1 MNRRELLKNLGFGLS
16 ASLVLPPL
24 LSSCQ
29 NEDPAPKTDY
39 EGTVAIVGAGAAGLY
54 AADILKAKGIK
65 VIIFE
70 ASDRVGGRV
79 RSLKST
85 DKQTQ
90 SLIFTSSTQ
99 LGSDFPNEL
108 GAGLVPG
115 ADSAWGR
122 FIEQLK
128 ITTVNI
134 TNTAPENYV
143 VNNAVVAGADI
154 ASDADFIAAKSFY
167 DNLASQSGAG
177 TVQAAIE
184 AAGINSR
191 MHAILNAWIGN
202 KYATSNDRLS
212 MQQLADSVSL
222 RTRSKEM
229 LTLMDNPMQDALL
242 SRFSKVVTD
251 VRTSHQVKRIDH
263 SGATVVIEGV
273 NVVTGESFTMNA
285 EKVIVTVPISILK
298 AGDIEFTPALPAAK
312 ATALSTMEMDASIR
326 VLLDFK
332 ANFWG
337 EASGFL
343 YGAAEAPEYFNAGV
357 SRSDMGA
364 RTLAVTLSGSKALA
378 YSSLGRNMIPLL
390 VGELDALYA
399 GKASNHIRY
408 DPSDNMVAV
417 IQDWTTEPFIKG
429 GVSYSKP
436 GGTNQH
442 RKDLATAM
450 GNKLFFAG
458 EATDYTGEFGT
469 INGALISA
477 ERAAAEVAVVIGV

>member
-16 ASLVLPPL
+16 AGLVLPPL

-39 EGTVAIVGAGAAGLY
+39 EGKVAIIGAGAAGLY

-65 VIIFE
+65 VVIFE

-79 RSLKST
+79 RTLKTT
-85 DKQTQ
+85 DKPTQ

-108 GAGLVPG
+108 GAGLVHG
-115 ADSAWGR
+115 ADSAWGK
-122 FIEQLK
+122 FVQQLK
-128 ITTVNI
+128 INTVNVANSS
-134 TNTAPENYV
+134 TENYV
-143 VNNAVVAGADI
+143 ADNTYKAGADL
-154 ASDADFIAAKSFY
+154 ASDADFIAAKNFY
-167 DNLASQSGAG
+167 DNLATQTGTG

-184 AAGINSR
+184 SAGINSR

-212 MQQLADSVSL
+212 MKQLSESISL
-222 RTRSKEM
+222 QSRGSES

-251 VRTSHQVKRIDH
+251 VYTNHQVKRVDH
-263 SGATVVIEGV
+263 SGSAVIIEGV
-273 NVVTGESFTMNA
+273 NSGTGESFNLTY
-285 EKVIVTVPISILK
+285 EKVIVTVPISVLK
-298 AGDIEFTPALPAAK
+298 SGDIEFTPALPAAK
-312 ATALSTMEMDASIR
+312 ATALSTMDMDASLR

-337 EASGFL
+337 ESSGFL
-343 YGAAEAPEYFNAGV
+343 YGASEAPEYFSAGV
-357 SRSDMGA
+357 GRSDMGA
-364 RTLAVTLSGSKALA
+364 RTLAMTLSGAKALA
-378 YSSLGRNMIPLL
+378 YSTLGRNMIPLL
-390 VGELDALYA
+390 IGELDALFA
-399 GKASNHIRY
+399 GKASNHIRV
-408 DPSDNMVAV
+408 DPNDNMVAV

-429 GVSYSKP
+429 GASYSKP

-442 RKDLATAM
+442 RKDLATAL

-458 EATDYTGEFGT
+458 EATDYSGEFGT

-477 ERAAAEVAVVIGV
+477 ERAAAEVGEVIGA